1 MLCSAKHT
9 NKNNVIDLN
18 QPKVYFDAQKKKKNL
33 HDFLCPIFKFRNF
46 SHLDWENVILLGFT
60 GFHYRVIG
68 YNDDAELLGTKKAKI
83 MLG

>member
-1 MLCSAKHT
+1 MPCSAKHT

-18 QPKVYFDAQKKKKNL
+18 QPKVYFDAQKKKKNG
-33 HDFLCPIFKFRNF
+33 NF